1 MPLHPTVYADLL
13 GKKMAEHDVDVWLV
27 NTGWTGG
34 PYGVGERFK
43 IAHSRA
49 VIRAAI
55 SGALTEVTFV
65 TDPIFGFQVPTECP
79 GIPSELLNP
88 RSTWDD
94 PGAYD
99 AKANELATLFAANFD
114 DYAEAAGPDIAAAGP
129 EVK

>member
-1 MPLHPTVYADLL
+1 
-13 GKKMAEHDVDVWLV
+13 
-27 NTGWTGG
+27 
-34 PYGVGERFK
+34 
-43 IAHSRA
+43 
-49 VIRAAI
+49 
-55 SGALTEVTFV
+55 
-65 TDPIFGFQVPTECP
+65 VPTECP

-94 PGAYD
+94 PDAYD